1 MNRGRGYHGRSREH
15 AMNRKGIGTANKSKG
30 IFKPKKLPTQSIK
43 LNKDMGTYGIKSG
56 ENLSSSDRWKL
67 LEGLSD
73 VIENKLKK
81 DKVIRKDDEVDFIM
95 TPEEWK
101 YDIHNEKIIFVGE
114 YDVSGFRFGDIF
126 TAFDMPLIASGK
138 VRAEFEIKYEE
149 QLDEEAL
156 TLYRIKLTN
165 VKFNYRKN

>member
-43 LNKDMGTYGIKSG
+43 LNKDMGTYGIKIG
-56 ENLSSSDRWKL
+56 ENLSSSDRWQL

-73 VIENKLKK
+73 VIEKKLKK
-81 DKVIRKDDEVDFIM
+81 DKVIRKDDDVSFLM

-101 YDIHNEKIIFVGE
+101 YDIHNEKIIFDGE
-114 YDVSGFRFGDIF
+114 YDVRGFRLGDVF
-126 TAFDMPLIASGK
+126 VFDMPFIAYGK
-138 VRAEFEIKYEE
+138 VRAEFEIKYEG

-156 TLYRIKLTN
+156 TLYKIKLTN
-165 VKFNYRKN
+165 VKFNYRKK